1 MKYNKLENHQ
11 ILEYDIN
18 HDRFHSYLYT
28 MKPFKLSGRIWLTK
42 NNENV
47 LGSGKVQL
55 LDHID
60 SLGSLRKAAQQM
72 EMSYRKAWYS
82 VQKINS
88 IAEEPI
94 VILKRG
100 GKDGGKATVTELG
113 KKLLKNYKYQQL
125 AFKRFLEQQN
135 S

>member
-1 MKYNKLENHQ
+1 
-11 ILEYDIN
+11 
-18 HDRFHSYLYT
+18 

-55 LDHID
+55 LEHID
-60 SLGSLRKAAQQM
+60 DLGSLRKASQQM

-100 GKDGGKATVTELG
+100 GKEGGKATVTEFG
-113 KKLLKNYKYQQL
+113 KTLLKNYKQQQQD
-125 AFKRFLEQQN
+125 FQKFLEQQN